1 MQYIQKV
8 DRYKIDDY
16 ARLSILKSIFVKE
29 WQNNCRKELQFMS
42 GKYQGFLLGEDFQFS
57 HKTRKGG
64 LSQSKM
70 TTFIK
75 EKFGF
80 SDNQMQDMF
89 GSETVVDVFSP
100 KPLTSTISSYKK
112 CKDSILHSNVM
123 NLIPNYQDKVVL

>member
-1 MQYIQKV
+1 MQYIQKE

-16 ARLSILKSIFVKE
+16 ARLSILKSVFVKE
-29 WQNNCRKELQFMS
+29 WQTTRRRELQFMS
-42 GKYQGFLLGEDFQFS
+42 GKYNGFLLGEDFQFT

-75 EKFGF
+75 NQFGF
-80 SDNQMQDMF
+80 SDEQMQDMF
-89 GSETVVDVFSP
+89 GSEQVVDVFSP

-112 CKDSILHSNVM
+112 CKDSILHSNVV
-123 NLIPNYQDKVVL
+123 NLIPNYQEKVVF